1 VFTQGYSV
9 TPHPIANSKTSAFVP
24 TSMLGVVLA
33 SILLLYPVGSSEGAS
48 HPPVPADASG
58 VVASRTCLE
67 CHDGVIARTARARDV
82 RAPYPVALGG
92 SAIERERITGH
103 PVGMEYSRAWVR
115 RETRLRPAAML
126 DSAIRLEHG
135 RVGCI
140 SCHDLDSPSRAR
152 LVRPAGGD
160 LCLGC
165 HDL

>member
-1 VFTQGYSV
+1 MQGYSV
-9 TPHPIANSKTSAFVP
+9 TPHPLANSTISAFVP
-24 TSMLGVVLA
+24 TSMLVGALA
-33 SILLLYPVGSSEGAS
+33 SILLLCAPGSSKAAS

-58 VVASRTCLE
+58 VVASSTCME
-67 CHDGVIARTARARDV
+67 CHDGVVARPARARDV

-92 SAIERERITGH
+92 SAIERERTTGH

-115 RETRLRPAAML
+115 RQTRLRPAAML

-135 RVGCI
+135 RVGCV